1 MILEKKLNSKKYIVM
16 CEIIITIV
24 FICQKLGSVRPV
36 ELSCLRPNDVFERT

>member
-1 MILEKKLNSKKYIVM
+1 M

-36 ELSCLRPNDVFERT
+36 EQMIKLPSP